1 MTPAQI
7 MLLDII
13 TDRIITL
20 TTTVQQIKNMTEQEV
35 DDEIAKWDQRR
46 DDAVDKLKSH

>member
-46 DDAVDKLKSH
+46 DDAVDELKSH